1 MRTLHSAELLVP
13 GPGSA
18 PLPDGAVLVEGDR
31 IAALGPFA
39 ELAERHPHA
48 RARRWP
54 GLLTPGLLVRGAD
67 ELLERTYYP
76 DDPYEVTE
84 LGADPISGEAA
95 LEELKMT
102 EARWG
107 NSARRGTQKL
117 LARGVVAVTGRFT
130 VPAVRTAVVRSGLT
144 VLPAVAAVE
153 GTAPGTSPGAS
164 AGAAPRTA
172 PSLDPLAGRETAGEA
187 FYGVLE
193 TGAPA
198 RFAVFA
204 VADEAALL
212 ELGATTCVATVIS
225 GRLLH
230 RRR

>member
-1 MRTLHSAELLVP
+1 MLTLHTAEVLVA
-13 GPGSA
+13 GPGA
-18 PLPDGAVLVEGDR
+18 VPLPGGAVLVEGDR
-31 IAALGPFA
+31 IARVGTYASLGA
-39 ELAERHPHA
+39 AYPHA

-54 GLLTPGLLVRGAD
+54 GVLTPGLFVRGAD
-67 ELLERTYYP
+67 ALLERTYYP

-84 LGADPISGEAA
+84 LGSEPIRGEAELDA
-95 LEELKMT
+95 LKMT

-117 LARGVVAVTGRFT
+117 LARGVVAVTGRLT

-144 VLPAVAAVE
+144 TLPPAPYE
-153 GTAPGTSPGAS
+153 GQ
-164 AGAAPRTA
+164 
-172 PSLDPLAGRETAGEA
+172 PSLDPFAGRDTAGQA
-187 FYGVLE
+187 FHGVLE
-193 TGAPA
+193 EGVPA

-204 VADEAALL
+204 VADEAELL
-212 ELGATTCVATVIS
+212 VRGATTCVATVIG

>member
-1 MRTLHSAELLVP
+1 MRTLHSAELLLP

-18 PLPDGAVLVEGDR
+18 PVADGAVLVEGDR
-31 IAALGPFA
+31 IAALGPFG
-39 ELAERHPHA
+39 ELAERFPHA

-54 GLLTPGLLVRGAD
+54 GLLTPGLLVSGAD

-76 DDPYEVTE
+76 DDPYEITE
-84 LGADPISGEAA
+84 LGADPINGEAE
-95 LEELKMT
+95 LEELKLT

-130 VPAVRTAVVRSGLT
+130 VTAVRTAVSRSGLT
-144 VLPAVAAVE
+144 ILPPAAQE
-153 GTAPGTSPGAS
+153 GT
-164 AGAAPRTA
+164 
-172 PSLDPLAGRETAGEA
+172 PSLDPFAGRDTAGQA
-187 FYGVLE
+187 FHGVLE
-193 TGAPA
+193 AGAPA

-204 VADEAALL
+204 VEDEAALL
-212 ELGATTCVATVIS
+212 ERGATTCVATVIG